1 MKQILFKSIRL
12 KPSENDVTTIKI
24 ANKKLHKGL
33 GQELTAMISQG
44 TVITN

>member
-12 KPSENDVTTIKI
+12 KLSENDVTTIKI

-33 GQELTAMISQG
+33 SQELTAMISQG